1 VPPPLDVLDRRRVY
15 IFPSRP
21 GLLLFGVI
29 GLVLI
34 GATNYDNALAFVLC
48 FLLLALSFSTMLRT
62 WRNLAG
68 LSLETRA
75 ARPVY
80 AGQPAC
86 FELTLHDTQRRARY
100 SFALRRLQPK
110 KALWWWRP
118 KTDGH
123 GECAVID
130 TGAAPVTLHV
140 PTHQRGWLV
149 LGRVEI
155 SSRYPLGLFYS
166 WAYFRPEL
174 RCLVY
179 PAPRGTLAL
188 PGADLLDSNA
198 LGSTGAGMDDFA
210 ELRAYV
216 AGDSLRSVHWK
227 ASARS
232 DDLLVKKMAGGGRGD
247 CWLRWRDTA
256 SLGDAEARISQLA
269 SWTLQAELAGQRYGL
284 EIAGLKLAPD
294 CGPSQRERVLR
305 ALALLPA

>member
-1 VPPPLDVLDRRRVY
+1 M
-15 IFPSRP
+15 
-21 GLLLFGVI
+21 I

-48 FLLLALSFSTMLRT
+48 FLLLALSFSAMLRT

-68 LSLETRA
+68 LALETRGV
-75 ARPVY
+75 RSVY

-86 FELTLHDTQRRARY
+86 FELTLHDTQQRARY
-100 SFALRRLQPK
+100 SFVLRRLQPK
-110 KALWWWRP
+110 KSLWWWRP
-118 KTDGH
+118 KREGH
-123 GECAVID
+123 GECPVID
-130 TGAAPVTLHV
+130 TGTAPVTLHV
-140 PTHQRGWLV
+140 PTHQRGWLA

-155 SSRYPLGLFYS
+155 ASRYPLGLFHS

-179 PAPRGTLAL
+179 PVPRGALAL
-188 PGADLLDSNA
+188 PGADFADRDA
-198 LGSTGAGMDDFA
+198 QGSAGAGMDDFA

-216 AGDSLRSVHWK
+216 VGDSLRSVHWK

-232 DDLLVKKMAGGGRGD
+232 EGLLVKKMQGGGPGD

-256 SLGDAEARISQLA
+256 SLGDPEARISQLA
-269 SWTLQAELAGQRYGL
+269 GWSVAAERAGLRYGL
-284 EIAGLKLAPD
+284 EIPGLELAPD
-294 CGPSQRERVLR
+294 AGPAHRERALR